1 MLLYYIRYARKKI
14 KFFIQRHAKKKFLLY
29 HLFPFNTI
37 KVRLKDEDAHEL
49 HNICEMLDKH
59 GIRYRL
65 TDGVALGFYREHH
78 FIRHDTDLDFDLMDF
93 DSLETLKE
101 QMKNRGYK
109 IGREVY
115 YDSQIQQIVF
125 YNKNQLIVDFSIWYR
140 KDNELRHYGEKG
152 YVRIQELQ
160 YFENLTDYDCYG
172 YTFKLPGHLEEW
184 LVKRF
189 GEDWRIPKTYKGDWK
204 QDCLDIK
211 TLSVLSLLVCL
222 FLPVAAM
229 AEASDSS
236 SVSQKY
242 FWAVSASGNYSYLIP
257 KGSFFKSAAHSYGV
271 AYYDLRVNRQI
282 NPKAD
287 DVSTY
292 DQSFNYPTME
302 FGLSYGDFNHIH
314 IKKPETPYSSRIG
327 SQIALYTGIKY
338 DFLRERRWRMGV
350 SVRNGLGYCSAPFND
365 EDNIDNRIIGSHLNF
380 LVGLEISATYRLAP
394 QWSASLG
401 VDLRHFSNGT
411 IWQPNRGTNTI
422 GASLTIGYDLTPQPL
437 NQEVNDTKRPRT
449 DFHKGFYMELVGGV
463 GMKTIR
469 QIFDYTLS
477 DDLAVY
483 AFPTLSGAVMYR
495 YHKLNATGLALD
507 YTYANYIYRIRDFEH
522 DVRKKTGYDYSPHML
537 GLSLRHEL
545 TYHHLSLN
553 VGLGAYVYRQ
563 GGYYGKEKDGPLYQ
577 AIGVRYA
584 LPFTGDRLFIGY
596 QIKAH
601 LFSKADCTQFVLGYR
616 FMDRRLRLPK

>member
-1 MLLYYIRYARKKI
+1 M
-14 KFFIQRHAKKKFLLY
+14 
-29 HLFPFNTI
+29 
-37 KVRLKDEDAHEL
+37 
-49 HNICEMLDKH
+49 
-59 GIRYRL
+59 
-65 TDGVALGFYREHH
+65 
-78 FIRHDTDLDFDLMDF
+78 
-93 DSLETLKE
+93 
-101 QMKNRGYK
+101 
-109 IGREVY
+109 
-115 YDSQIQQIVF
+115 
-125 YNKNQLIVDFSIWYR
+125 
-140 KDNELRHYGEKG
+140 
-152 YVRIQELQ
+152 
-160 YFENLTDYDCYG
+160 TDYDCYG
-172 YTFKLPGHLEEW
+172 YTFKLPSHLEEW

-211 TLSVLSLLVCL
+211 PLSVLSLLVCL

-380 LVGLEISATYRLAP
+380 LVGLEISATD
-394 QWSASLG
+394 W
-401 VDLRHFSNGT
+401 HHNG
-411 IWQPNRGTNTI
+411 
-422 GASLTIGYDLTPQPL
+422 
-437 NQEVNDTKRPRT
+437 RP
-449 DFHKGFYMELVGGV
+449 H
-463 GMKTIR
+463 
-469 QIFDYTLS
+469 
-477 DDLAVY
+477 
-483 AFPTLSGAVMYR
+483 
-495 YHKLNATGLALD
+495 
-507 YTYANYIYRIRDFEH
+507 
-522 DVRKKTGYDYSPHML
+522 
-537 GLSLRHEL
+537 
-545 TYHHLSLN
+545 
-553 VGLGAYVYRQ
+553 
-563 GGYYGKEKDGPLYQ
+563 
-577 AIGVRYA
+577 
-584 LPFTGDRLFIGY
+584 
-596 QIKAH
+596 
-601 LFSKADCTQFVLGYR
+601 
-616 FMDRRLRLPK
+616 